1 LNTTCYADC
10 PATYAND
17 FENNKCVGCLSGCD
31 KCNITNQAQCLKC
44 GENLYLLNDT
54 CRGSCP
60 DGYKGVNG
68 VCIPLSGEDLT
79 VLWFPYLIAAVLLT
93 IIVYFA
99 KCKKKAELV
108 NGKLE
113 KINNQ
118 SSVAAIIAFIAPL

>member
-1 LNTTCYADC
+1 M
-10 PATYAND
+10 
-17 FENNKCVGCLSGCD
+17 
-31 KCNITNQAQCLKC
+31 
-44 GENLYLLNDT
+44 
-54 CRGSCP
+54 
-60 DGYKGVNG
+60 
-68 VCIPLSGEDLT
+68 T

-99 KCKKKAELV
+99 KCKKKTELV

>member
-1 LNTTCYADC
+1 M
-10 PATYAND
+10 
-17 FENNKCVGCLSGCD
+17 
-31 KCNITNQAQCLKC
+31 
-44 GENLYLLNDT
+44 LNDT

-60 DGYKGVNG
+60 DGYKGFNG